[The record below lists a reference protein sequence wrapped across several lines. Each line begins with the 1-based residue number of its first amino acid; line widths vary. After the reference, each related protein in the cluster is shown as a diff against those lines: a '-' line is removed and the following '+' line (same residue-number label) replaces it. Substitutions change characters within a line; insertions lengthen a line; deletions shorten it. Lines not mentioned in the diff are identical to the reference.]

1 MRVKPF
7 LAGATLIAGLGAA
20 SGCIL
25 AAAGAGAGGAI
36 YLTDRGAESVVS
48 ASVETTLAAAERAFG
63 EFDIER
69 TSYKEERDGAKRE
82 LEGRSAEEDADVKV
96 IIEATEG
103 GNTRVEVTANTS
115 PVTWDKD
122 FAREIMER
130 IVELAE

>member
-1 MRVKPF
+1 MRAKPF
-7 LAGATLIAGLGAA
+7 LAGTTFIAGLGVAG
-20 SGCIL
+20 GCIL

-36 YLTDRGAESVVS
+36 YVTDRGVESVVS

-82 LEGRSAEEDADVKV
+82 LEGRSAEEDADVTV

-115 PVTWDKD
+115 LVTWDKD